1 MLIVKLKRLI
11 FYTVVRFVWFLKVR
25 PVSKSQSY
33 CYFSSEIL
41 TFFFSIMSEFGT
53 SWRQSRRYLLL
64 IRRSLFLVRLSL
76 CRWVEQGWL
85 EGF

>member
-33 CYFSSEIL
+33 CYLSSEIL
-41 TFFFSIMSEFGT
+41 TMFLISCQNLALLGVNPVGIFF
-53 SWRQSRRYLLL
+53 
-64 IRRSLFLVRLSL
+64 
-76 CRWVEQGWL
+76 
-85 EGF
+85 